1 VGRPEWGQS
10 VSPTLASV
18 AVSVAVFAGALV
30 GLYLH
35 RLLPDG
41 HLTKDTQDV
50 VRLGTGMLSV
60 LSSLVLA
67 MLISTAKTTYDTTD
81 RDLRTFSA
89 ELILLDETLR
99 DYGLDAAS
107 PRDLLRRYTRR
118 MIAEIWPTDDRG
130 AVVDDVTSGTML
142 ERVREAIRALRPVD
156 DGQRWLLDQALQVHV
171 SLLRQRWQFIQ
182 QEGPSVRPIVLVIL
196 VSWISFIFASF
207 GLNAPQNGT
216 VVAAFLVCSL
226 AIGGSVFLVLAMDN
240 PLTGIMR
247 VSGEP
252 MRRATAHMVP

>member
-1 VGRPEWGQS
+1 M
-10 VSPTLASV
+10 SPSLASL
-18 AVSVAVFAGALV
+18 AVSAAVFMGALV
-30 GLYLH
+30 GLFLH
-35 RLLPDG
+35 RLLPES

-67 MLISTAKTTYDTTD
+67 LLISTAKTTYDTTD
-81 RDLRTFSA
+81 KELRTFSA

-99 DYGLDAAS
+99 DYGGNAAV
-107 PRDLLRRYTRR
+107 PRDLLRRYTQRAT
-118 MIAEIWPTDDRG
+118 AELWPPSDRT
-130 AVVDDVTSGTML
+130 AVVDDMTSGTML
-142 ERVREAIRALRPVD
+142 ERVREAIRALKPVD
-156 DGQRWLLDQALQVHV
+156 EGQRWLQDQALQIHV
-171 SLLRQRWQFIQ
+171 SLLRQRWLFIQ
-182 QEGPSVRPIVLVIL
+182 QEGPSVRPVVLVIL

-240 PLTGIMR
+240 PLGGIMK
-247 VSGEP
+247 VSSGP
-252 MRRATAHMVP
+252 MQRALARMLP

>member
-1 VGRPEWGQS
+1 M
-10 VSPTLASV
+10 SPSLASV

-35 RLLPDG
+35 RLLPEG

-99 DYGLDAAS
+99 DYGPDAAA
-107 PRDLLRRYTRR
+107 PRDLLRRYTQR
-118 MIAEIWPTDDRG
+118 MIAETWPTDDHRS
-130 AVVDDVTSGTML
+130 AVMDDMTSGTML

-196 VSWISFIFASF
+196 ASWISFIFASF

-240 PLTGIMR
+240 PLDGVMR

-252 MRRATAHMVP
+252 MRRAATHMVP

>member
-1 VGRPEWGQS
+1 M
-10 VSPTLASV
+10 SPVLAGF
-18 AVSVAVFAGALV
+18 AVSAAVFTGALA

-35 RLLPDG
+35 RMLPEA

-67 MLISTAKTTYDTTD
+67 LLISTAKTTYDSTD
-81 RDLRTFSA
+81 KDLRTFSA
-89 ELILLDETLR
+89 GLILLDETLR
-99 DYGLDAAS
+99 DYGGDAAA
-107 PRDLLRRYTRR
+107 PRELLRRYTQR
-118 MIAEIWPTDDRG
+118 MIDETWPPDG
-130 AVVDDVTSGTML
+130 QAAVVDDLTSGVML
-142 ERVREAIRALRPVD
+142 ERVREAIRALKPAD
-156 DGQRWLLDQALQVHV
+156 DGQRWLQDQALQVHV

-182 QEGPSVRPIVLVIL
+182 QEGPSVRPVVLVIL
-196 VSWISFIFASF
+196 ASWITFLFASF

-240 PLTGIMR
+240 PLSGVMR
-247 VSGEP
+247 VSDGP
-252 MRRATAHMVP
+252 MQRAASHMAP

>member
-1 VGRPEWGQS
+1 MSPES
-10 VSPTLASV
+10 ASL
-18 AVSVAVFAGALV
+18 AVSAAVFAGALV

-35 RLLPDG
+35 RMLPEG

-67 MLISTAKTTYDTTD
+67 MLISTAKTNYDSTD
-81 RDLRTFSA
+81 KDLRTFSA
-89 ELILLDETLR
+89 NLILLSETLR
-99 DYGLDAAS
+99 DYGGDAAV
-107 PRDLLRRYTRR
+107 PRGLLRGYTTR
-118 MIAEIWPTDDRG
+118 MIAETWPARG
-130 AVVDDVTSGTML
+130 EAVVDSTASGTLL

-156 DGQRWLLDQALQVHV
+156 DGQRWLQDQALQVHT

-182 QEGPSVRPIVLVIL
+182 NEGHGVRPVVLLIL

-240 PLTGIMR
+240 PLGGVMR
-247 VSGEP
+247 VSDAP
-252 MRRATAHMVP
+252 MQRAAAHMVP